1 LFNLARTLILPVA
14 TTGIERA
21 FSAMNFVKNK
31 LINRMSDSLLD
42 DCLLTFIEP
51 DIFMNMKEDIIDI

>member
-1 LFNLARTLILPVA
+1 VA